1 MKKGKKE
8 SAETEIKKL
17 KEIVVA
23 LKEDRDYFKKRA
35 ERLEGEHVMGWEE
48 GYYKTFGVSNSA
60 ELGLGLK
67 LGDRVR
73 IIGKVTATKT
83 KVDHETKRQSSEIEV
98 ELMGIKK
105 EG

>member
-1 MKKGKKE
+1 MKKE
-8 SAETEIKKL
+8 STETQIKKL
-17 KEIVVA
+17 KETVVA

-35 ERLEGEHVMGWEE
+35 ERLEGEHIMGWEE
-48 GYYKTFGVSNSA
+48 GYYKIFSVGNSA

-67 LGDRVR
+67 LGDQVK

-83 KVDHETKRQSSEIEV
+83 KIDHETKRQSSEIEV
-98 ELMGIKK
+98 ELTRIKK